1 MGAKSVFN
9 RTVRADFKMGL
20 GIPFL
25 LAVVG
30 VVLGFIFD
38 NFESLRNDFG
48 NPLIYGEGSVSC
60 IMYYFFNSFSFGGV
74 FTEYFAAIMAAIPF
88 STNYCQEVKGGMGGQ
103 QAKTVYDRER
113 NSFVVDDHELGMAYE
128 YEGKPYQIDG
138 EIKILYPIGSGEWC
152 WDYAEGQDMARDA
165 EENPA
170 MEEENGPE
178 LGM

>member
-1 MGAKSVFN
+1 MCA
-9 RTVRADFKMGL
+9 
-20 GIPFL
+20 
-25 LAVVG
+25 
-30 VVLGFIFD
+30 
-38 NFESLRNDFG
+38 
-48 NPLIYGEGSVSC
+48 
-60 IMYYFFNSFSFGGV
+60 
-74 FTEYFAAIMAAIPF
+74 
-88 STNYCQEVKGGMGGQ
+88 NYLGGQ